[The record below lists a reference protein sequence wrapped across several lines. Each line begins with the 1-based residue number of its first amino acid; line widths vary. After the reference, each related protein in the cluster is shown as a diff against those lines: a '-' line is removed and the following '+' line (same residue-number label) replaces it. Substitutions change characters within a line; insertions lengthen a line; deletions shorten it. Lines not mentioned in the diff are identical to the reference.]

1 MLGAV
6 LKFLNRVRKLD
17 TKHWKNTKDLEGL
30 LFFAELLDEM
40 LFDYS
45 LDSYKPLALN
55 SRTLCIECLTTIE
68 EVRNGF
74 MKEKNLQSVIEELKW
89 SLSCD
94 LAAKEILGAKF
105 DLYLNKLTPTSIHLD
120 ALEIIVTFIYNS
132 FNEKKYLTQIKRLL
146 VENVKDGKKKEKI
159 SSLTNSYISE
169 LVNYGYNSNHIYYQN
184 SNFFFN
190 PSKKGTIDNPDDVKD
205 FLEIFNFE
213 EKEFTVVFIGGIIFR
228 DFKDTLN
235 EFNIVV
241 TKRYNCFSRMA
252 DDVAFRQSRKSDE
265 SFIICSKVKT
275 FDHHTA
281 REIAETLIGEITGL
295 FNFYHHKQK
304 PEILDKVV
312 ISRTSDNY
320 VVILDKPTKSILKI
334 KNDKGPKEA
343 AEAVKETRS
352 KLAMTG
358 ESTYRIARC
367 IDLHSTALSSTAI
380 ENQLLNLWAAIETL
394 MPKSWESKK
403 DRIVQI
409 CDSLIPFLQLH
420 YINKQLIEL
429 LSDLKLWNEKA
440 IDTVLAKVPDSATY
454 TELEKIA
461 CLISLNS
468 HKPLREELYVQL
480 DDFPLL
486 KNRIYTLHESIN
498 SPEKVKKLLDNHHR
512 KVNWHLRRIYRT
524 RGLIIHSG
532 KYPSY
537 TMTLVENLHNYLDIF
552 VKKILTLAQER
563 EFRTIEQAI
572 LETQLSVEYQFSL
585 LSKHQKE
592 ELTALNF
599 KETILG
605 EKF

>member
-1 MLGAV
+1 M
-6 LKFLNRVRKLD
+6 RKLE
-17 TKHWKNTKDLEGL
+17 TKHWRDIKELEGL
-30 LFFAELLDEM
+30 LFFAQLLDEM
-40 LFDYS
+40 LFDYT
-45 LDSYKPLALN
+45 LDSFKPLALN
-55 SRTLCIECLTTIE
+55 SRTLCIECLTTID
-68 EVRNGF
+68 EVRDGF

-89 SLSCD
+89 SLNRD

-105 DLYLNKLTPTSIHLD
+105 DFYLDKLSPTSIRLD
-120 ALEIIVTFIYNS
+120 ALETIVNFLYNS
-132 FNEKKYLTQIKRLL
+132 FNERKYLNQIKTLL
-146 VENVKDGKKKEKI
+146 IESIKDGNRKERI
-159 SSLTNSYISE
+159 SSLTNSFISE
-169 LVNYGYNSNHIYYQN
+169 LINYGYNPNHIYYQN
-184 SNFFFN
+184 YNFFFN
-190 PSKKGTIDNPDDVKD
+190 PTKRAKIENVEDIKAFID
-205 FLEIFNFE
+205 IFNFE

-228 DFKDTLN
+228 HFSDTLN

-241 TKRYNCFSRMA
+241 TKTYHCFSKMP
-252 DDVAFRQSRKSDE
+252 DDKSFQKSRKDDE
-265 SFIICSKVKT
+265 SFIICSKVKA

-312 ISRTSDNY
+312 ICRTSDKY
-320 VVILDKPTKSILKI
+320 VVILDKPTKAILKI

-343 AEAVKETRS
+343 AESVKETRS
-352 KLAMTG
+352 KLAMTQ
-358 ESTYRIARC
+358 ESTYRLARC

-409 CDSLIPFLQLH
+409 CDSIVPFLQLH
-420 YINKQLIEL
+420 YIHKQLLEL
-429 LSDLKLWNEKA
+429 HSDLKLWNETA
-440 IDTVLAKVPDSATY
+440 ITTILNKVPDSGNY
-454 TELEKIA
+454 TDLEKIA
-461 CLISLNS
+461 CLIALNS
-468 HKPLREELYVQL
+468 NLPLREELYVQL

-498 SPEKVKKLLDNHHR
+498 TPDKVKRLLDSHYR
-512 KVNWHLRRIYRT
+512 KINWHLRRIYRT

-537 TMTLVENLHNYLDIF
+537 TSTLVENLHNYLDIF
-552 VKKILTLAQER
+552 VRKIMTLAQDR

-572 LETQLSVEYQFSL
+572 LETELSVEYQFSL
-585 LSKHQKE
+585 LTRHQKE
-592 ELTALNF
+592 DLTSLNF
-599 KETILG
+599 REILLG

>member
-1 MLGAV
+1 
-6 LKFLNRVRKLD
+6 VRKLD
-17 TKHWKNTKDLEGL
+17 TKHWKDPKELEGL
-30 LFFAELLDEM
+30 LFFAQLLDEM

-74 MKEKNLQSVIEELKW
+74 MKEKNLQPVIEELKW
-89 SLSCD
+89 SLGGD

-120 ALEIIVTFIYNS
+120 ALEIIVTFIYNT
-132 FNEKKYLTQIKRLL
+132 FNEKKYLNKIKSLL
-146 VENVKDGKKKEKI
+146 IEYVKEGKQKEKI

-169 LVNYGYNSNHIYYQN
+169 LINYGYNPNHIYYQN

-190 PSKKGTIDNPDDVKD
+190 PSKRPKIQSPDDVKD

-228 DFKDTLN
+228 NFKDTLN

-241 TKRYNCFSRMA
+241 TRTYHCFSRMA
-252 DDVAFRQSRKSDE
+252 DDVAFQQSRKTDE

-281 REIAETLIGEITGL
+281 RELAETLIGEITGL

-352 KLAMTG
+352 KLSMTA
-358 ESTYRIARC
+358 ESTYRMARC
-367 IDLHSTALSSTAI
+367 IDLHSTALSSTAV

-420 YINKQLIEL
+420 YINKQLLEL
-429 LSDLKLWNEKA
+429 LNDLRLWDEGKTDLVLEKIPNATDYSD
-440 IDTVLAKVPDSATY
+440 
-454 TELEKIA
+454 LEKIA
-461 CLISLNS
+461 CLISLNAHVS
-468 HKPLREELYVQL
+468 LREELYAQL

-498 SPEKVKKLLDNHHR
+498 SPDKVKKLLDNHDR
-512 KVNWHLRRIYRT
+512 KINWHLRRIYRT

-552 VKKILTLAQER
+552 VKKILILAQEKQ
-563 EFRTIEQAI
+563 FRTIEQAI

-592 ELTALNF
+592 ELTTLNF

-605 EKF
+605 EKV